1 MKRNKRTV
9 ILAHEDLNPLTEH
22 ILAAMGREGNV
33 IRRRLKNFYRERA
46 RNRESS
52 LSPETETPVLE
63 SSAA

>member
-22 ILAAMGREGNV
+22 ILATMGREGSV

-46 RNRESS
+46 RQREMG
-52 LSPETETPVLE
+52 LNPEPETPSLET
-63 SSAA
+63 SAA